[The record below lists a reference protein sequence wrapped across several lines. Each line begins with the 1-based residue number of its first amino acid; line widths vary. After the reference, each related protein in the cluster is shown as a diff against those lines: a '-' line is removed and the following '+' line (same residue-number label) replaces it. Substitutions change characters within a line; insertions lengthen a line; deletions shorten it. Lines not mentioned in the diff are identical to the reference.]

1 MIRPFTFLAACIFLL
16 PGTSVAQDDAWKE
29 IRVPGDWRPVLGDH
43 DGTAWYR
50 AVFTVPEHWAGEP
63 IELNLGRIDDCD
75 VAFING
81 TRVGRTGR
89 MPPKFQTA
97 YSKARVYTVPPEIIR
112 PGSPNLLA
120 VQVYND
126 GGGAGMTGPELT
138 ASCRLGG
145 EGLESIDLAGTWQIA
160 QGDQRAWSKWLF
172 DPDSEE
178 GKKFVSLIPTVGG
191 KLTRAFTAR
200 KQAPEGDWVLWYST
214 PASKWTEALPVGNG
228 RLGAMVFGAPRDE
241 RIQLNEDTV
250 WAGEPIERDRK
261 GAHTHLAEARRLAFE
276 GKYGESEKIMQS
288 EFMGERLIRSYQTL
302 GDLTL
307 RFDSEQDVTD
317 YQRSLDLGTAVATT
331 VYRDGDATI
340 TREVLASVPDNVI
353 VVRLT
358 SDKPG
363 RLSFLAQLSRP
374 ESSEVKAVAANE
386 LLMTG
391 QAVQENIS
399 GGVRFA
405 ARVRAIPE
413 GGSVKD
419 ADGTLKIEGADAVTL
434 LVSAATD
441 YPQEETD
448 PAADC
453 VAALNAAAA
462 KSYEELRLA
471 HVAEHRRLFD
481 RVDLDLGT
489 TDAIGKSTDQR
500 LRDVKQGA
508 SDPQLV
514 ALYFQFGRYLLISCS
529 RPGCMPSNLQGLWN
543 EHIKAP
549 WNCDY
554 HININVQMNYWPAET
569 CNLSECHEPFFDLID
584 NLRPRGRIT
593 ARELYGCRGFTAH
606 HTTDAWWW
614 SAAVGKTGYGMWPLG
629 AAWCCQHLWEH
640 YLFTAD
646 KQFLRDRGYPAM
658 REAGE
663 FCLDFLVEDP
673 RTGKLVSGPSTSPE
687 NRFRTSDGTVA
698 QLSMGCAMDQE
709 IVWDSLTSCLA
720 AAEVLGIDD
729 EFTARAKAALDKLAW
744 PGIGSD
750 GRLMEW
756 AEEFEEPTPGHR
768 HVSHL
773 FGLHPGRQ
781 FTQRTT
787 PEYVAAARKSLEHR
801 LANGGGHTGWSRAW
815 IINFWARLLD
825 ADKAHENIQ
834 ALLAKST
841 HPNLFDNHPPF
852 QIDGN
857 FGGTAGVA
865 EMLLQ
870 SHEAEIAFLPCLP
883 REAWP
888 SGLASGLRARGGV
901 EVDIHWKEGLATS
914 AELRPSIDSGIQVRA
929 PAGQQIQ
936 RITCD
941 GKEAPITPNDS
952 GAVQAQLTAGRTYKV
967 QFAKADH

>member
-1 MIRPFTFLAACIFLL
+1 MNRPLAVLL
-16 PGTSVAQDDAWKE
+16 LSILLTSSTTIAQEGEWKNV
-29 IRVPGDWRPVLGDH
+29 RVPGDWRAAIGDH
-43 DGTAWYR
+43 VGTAWYR
-50 AVFTVPEHWAGEP
+50 AIFTVPEHWADEP
-63 IELNLGRIDDCD
+63 IELSLGRIDDCD
-75 VAFING
+75 VAFVNG
-81 TRVGRTGR
+81 NRVGRTGR
-89 MPPKFQTA
+89 MPPRFQSA
-97 YSKARVYTVPPEIIR
+97 YSKTRVYTVPPEFVR
-112 PGSPNLLA
+112 PGKPNLLA

-138 ASCRLGG
+138 AGCRLGG
-145 EGLESIDLAGTWQIA
+145 EGLETIDLAGTWQIA
-160 QGDQRAWSKWLF
+160 KGDQRTRSKWII

-178 GKKFVSLIPTVGG
+178 GKELVAQIPKVGG
-191 KLTRAFTAR
+191 KPKRAFTAR
-200 KQAPEGDWVLWYST
+200 EQAPAGDWVLWYRA
-214 PASKWTEALPVGNG
+214 PATRWTEALPVGNG
-228 RLGAMVFGAPRDE
+228 RLGAMVFGDPREE

-250 WAGEPIERDRK
+250 WAGQPIERDRK
-261 GAHTHLAEARRLAFE
+261 GAHAHLAEARRLAFD
-276 GKYGESEKIMQS
+276 GNYVESEKVMQD

-307 RFDSEQDVTD
+307 RFDSEQAVTD

-340 TREVLASVPDNVI
+340 TREVFASVPSNVL

-363 RLSFLAQLSRP
+363 QLTFSAQLSRP
-374 ESSEVKAVAANE
+374 ESSETVVVSDCE

-391 QAVQENIS
+391 QAVQKDVP

-405 ARVRAIPE
+405 TRLRAIFE
-413 GGSVKD
+413 GGAVKSV
-419 ADGTLKIEGADAVTL
+419 DGALEIEKADAVTL

-441 YPQEETD
+441 YPKKSTN
-448 PAADC
+448 PADDC
-453 VAALNAAAA
+453 VAELNAAAEKA
-462 KSYEELRLA
+462 YDQLLA
-471 HVAEHRRLFD
+471 GHIAEHQRLFD

-489 TDAIGKSTDQR
+489 SDATSKSTDQR
-500 LRDVKQGA
+500 LAAVKQGA
-508 SDPQLV
+508 NDPQLV

-543 EHIKAP
+543 EHIAGP

-554 HININVQMNYWPAET
+554 HTNINVQMNYWPAES

-584 NLRPRGRIT
+584 NLRPRGRVT

-614 SAAVGKTGYGMWPLG
+614 TAAIGKTGYGMWPLG

-640 YLFTAD
+640 YLFTGD
-646 KQFLRDRGYPAM
+646 VEFLRNRGYPAM
-658 REAGE
+658 KEAAE
-663 FCLDFLVEDP
+663 FCLDFLTEDP
-673 RTGKLVSGPSTSPE
+673 KTGKLVSGPSTSPE
-687 NRFRTSDGTVA
+687 NRFRTSTGQVA

-709 IVWDSLTSCLA
+709 IIWDLLTSCVA
-720 AAEVLGIDD
+720 AADVLDIED
-729 EFTARAKAALDKLAW
+729 EFTNRAKAALNKLAW

-756 AEEFEEPTPGHR
+756 AEEFEEPSPGHR

-825 ADKAHENIQ
+825 SSKAYENIQ

-857 FGGTAGVA
+857 YGGTAAVA

-870 SHEAEIAFLPCLP
+870 SHEGEIAILPCLP

-888 SGLASGLRARGGV
+888 SGFVKGLRARGGV
-901 EVDIHWKEGLATS
+901 EVDIAWKDGSATT
-914 AELRPSIDSGIQVRA
+914 AQLRPSLDAEVQLRA
-929 PAGQQIQ
+929 PAGEKIL
-936 RITCD
+936 RILCD
-941 GKEAPITPNDS
+941 GETVPVTANES
-952 GAVQAQLTAGRTYKV
+952 GVVSVGLTAGKSYAV
-967 QFAKADH
+967 QFGAVH